1 MRRALDIAIC
11 LLAAPLL
18 LAVGA
23 LIALCVF
30 LDSPGPV
37 LYRSRRVGRGG
48 RVFSML
54 KFRTMRHG
62 VEGPPLSVFGD
73 ERYTPFGRALAIS
86 RLDELP
92 QVVNVLRG
100 EMRLVGPRPELPEFV
115 DAHADSYTTI
125 LTAPPGLTGPAQ
137 LYFSGEG
144 RLLASQ
150 PDRVATYRSA
160 ILPEKVSIDLDYV
173 RTATLRRDISLL
185 CLTLL
190 LPARLGADAYRAWRG
205 VHIAARPAA
214 ATVAVVATSFAVTCV
229 FAAEVATSL

>member
-18 LAVGA
+18 IVVGA

-62 VEGPPLSVFGD
+62 ATGPPLSVFGD
-73 ERYTPFGRALAIS
+73 ERFTPFGRALAVS

-100 EMRLVGPRPELPEFV
+100 QMRLVGPRPELPEFV
-115 DAHADSYTTI
+115 DDHAEPYATI

-137 LYFSGEG
+137 LHFAGEG
-144 RLLASQ
+144 RLLAAQ
-150 PDRVATYRSA
+150 PDRVAAYRTA

-173 RTATLRRDISLL
+173 RAPSLRRDVGLL

-190 LPARLGADAYRAWRG
+190 LPARLGADAYRAWRAG
-205 VHIAARPAA
+205 RVVARPAG
-214 ATVAVVATSFAVTCV
+214 ATVALLAASLAATCV
-229 FAAEVATSL
+229 FAAELAISL

>member
-1 MRRALDIAIC
+1 MRRALDIVIC

-18 LAVGA
+18 IVVGA
-23 LIALCVF
+23 LMALCVF

-48 RVFSML
+48 RLFSML

-62 VEGPPLSVFGD
+62 VAGSPLSVFGD
-73 ERYTPFGRALAIS
+73 ERYTPFGRVLAIS

-115 DAHADSYTTI
+115 DAHADAYATI

-137 LYFSGEG
+137 LHFSGEG

-150 PDRVATYRSA
+150 IDRVATYRA
-160 ILPEKVSIDLDYV
+160 TILPQKISIDLDYV
-173 RTATLRRDISLL
+173 RTSSLRRDVSLL

-190 LPARLGADAYRAWRG
+190 LPARLGAHAYRAWRIRR
-205 VHIAARPAA
+205 VATRPAG
-214 ATVAVVATSFAVTCV
+214 ATVALL
-229 FAAEVATSL
+229 ATSLGVTCIFAAQVAASL

>member
-1 MRRALDIAIC
+1 MRRALDIVIC

-18 LAVGA
+18 IVVGA
-23 LIALCVF
+23 VIALCVF

-48 RVFSML
+48 RMFSML

-62 VEGPPLSVFGD
+62 VDGPPLSVFGD
-73 ERYTPFGRALAIS
+73 ERYTPFGRVLAIS
-86 RLDELP
+86 RFDELP

-137 LYFSGEG
+137 LHFSGEG
-144 RLLASQ
+144 RLLAAQ
-150 PDRVATYRSA
+150 PDRVATYRAA

-173 RTATLRRDISLL
+173 RTSSLRRDVSLL

-190 LPARLGADAYRAWRG
+190 LPVRLGADAYRAWRG
-205 VHIAARPAA
+205 ARLVARPAGP
-214 ATVAVVATSFAVTCV
+214 TVALLATSFAVTCV
-229 FAAEVATSL
+229 FAAEVAASL